1 MTVLLEKFDLKN
13 LNLNWSCLIEAHPW
27 PLPKIPDASC
37 KHQGK
42 ISFIDAEGQIYFQ
55 TDENVEAVNA
65 MTKILNQRN
74 SRLRPMLHPNNWAIG
89 DQAIGNNNFFI
100 NINIYKLKL
109 QFKNPEMKE
118 TGVEA
123 SSPTFFVLNSSKFY
137 MLTMAKNWLLILEFI
152 NAVLIWSLKMC
163 QFKLS
168 DANLKMLCPKMTSIP
183 WPLSVKFKGNL
194 LAKKLKFESLAS
206 MWSTFLY
213 LSYSTSWTKD
223 RTQFCP

>member
-1 MTVLLEKFDLKN
+1 M
-13 LNLNWSCLIEAHPW
+13 
-27 PLPKIPDASC
+27 PKIPDASC

-55 TDENVEAVNA
+55 TDENVETVNA

-89 DQAIGNNNFFI
+89 DQAIGNNHFFI
-100 NINIYKLKL
+100 NINMYKLEL

-137 MLTMAKNWLLILEFI
+137 MLTMAKN
-152 NAVLIWSLKMC
+152 
-163 QFKLS
+163 
-168 DANLKMLCPKMTSIP
+168 
-183 WPLSVKFKGNL
+183 
-194 LAKKLKFESLAS
+194 
-206 MWSTFLY
+206 
-213 LSYSTSWTKD
+213 
-223 RTQFCP
+223 